1 MPLAV
6 LVPLVVRE
14 GHLSAAISHLGNI
27 SYYMGEENRLPMT
40 EISSYLKGIKG
51 LDDNQATL
59 DRTVKHLEKNGVDLD
74 KYRMSL
80 GAFLEFDTEKELFTN
95 NEAANAMLT
104 REYREPYVCPTAD
117 KV

>member
-1 MPLAV
+1 
-6 LVPLVVRE
+6 
-14 GHLSAAISHLGNI
+14 
-27 SYYMGEENRLPMT
+27 MGEENRLPIS
-40 EISSYLKGIKG
+40 EIASRLKDVKS

-59 DRTVKHLEKNGVDLD
+59 DRTVKHLEKSGVDLE

-95 NEAANAMLT
+95 NDAANALLT
-104 REYREPYVCPTAD
+104 REYREPYVCPKAD

>member
-1 MPLAV
+1 
-6 LVPLVVRE
+6 
-14 GHLSAAISHLGNI
+14 
-27 SYYMGEENRLPMT
+27 MGEENRLPVT
-40 EISSYLKGIKG
+40 EISSHLSGIKS

-59 DRTVKHLEKNGVDLD
+59 NRTVKHLEKNGVDLD

-80 GAFLEFDTEKELFTN
+80 GAFLEFDTEKEIFTN
-95 NEAANAMLT
+95 NDAANALLT